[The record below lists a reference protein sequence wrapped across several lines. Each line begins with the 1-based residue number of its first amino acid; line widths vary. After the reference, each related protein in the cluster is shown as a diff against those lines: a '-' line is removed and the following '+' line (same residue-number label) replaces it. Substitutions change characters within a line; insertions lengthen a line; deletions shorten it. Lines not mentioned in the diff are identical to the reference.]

1 MIKTYERSVFLSIG
15 DVMKYIALVVLYI
28 LSFSVQAERLKD
40 ITSVQGVRENQ
51 LFGYGLVIGLNGTGD
66 NTDFTSQSFAS
77 MLSRFGVTLPAG
89 VSATSKN
96 VAAVSLTATLPA
108 FSKPGQKID
117 VTASSIGNASTLRG
131 GTLLLSTLKGADG
144 GVYAIA
150 QGNLVIGGLGTNG
163 TDGSR
168 TSLNIPTVGR
178 IPNGASVERTVP
190 SSFNTGDTLTFNLN
204 RPDFTTAKQ
213 VSDKINDLL
222 GPGVATTLDATSIR
236 VSAPR
241 DPSQRVTFLSILENL
256 EVEMGEERARIVINS
271 RTGTIIIGQH
281 VKVSP
286 AAITHGSLTV
296 TIKDVPPVVGQDG
309 TVTGGETI
317 VSPREGIEISNNSG
331 HMFVFDP
338 GASLNDIV
346 RAVNQVGAA
355 PGDVMAILEGLK
367 QAGAINA
374 DLVVI

>member
-1 MIKTYERSVFLSIG
+1 
-15 DVMKYIALVVLYI
+15 MKNITLILALL
-28 LSFSVQAERLKD
+28 LSFGAQAERLKD
-40 ITSVQGVRENQ
+40 ITSVQGVRDNQ

-66 NTDFTSQSFAS
+66 STPFTNQSFAS

-89 VSATSKN
+89 VTATSKN
-96 VAAVSLTATLPA
+96 VAAVSLTATLPP

-117 VTASSIGNASTLRG
+117 ITASSIGNAASLRG

-144 GVYAIA
+144 QVYAVA
-150 QGNLVIGGLGTNG
+150 QGNLVVGGLGVDG

-168 TSLNIPTVGR
+168 SSLSIPTVGL
-178 IPNGASVERTVP
+178 IPNGASVERSVP
-190 SSFNTGDTLTFNLN
+190 NSFDNGDTLTFNLN

-213 VSDKINDLL
+213 VTDKINGLL
-222 GPGVATTLDATSIR
+222 GPGVARTLDATSIR
-236 VSAPR
+236 VTAPR
-241 DPSQRVTFLSILENL
+241 DSSQRVTFLSILENL
-256 EVEMGEERARIVINS
+256 DVEVGEERARIVINS
-271 RTGTIIIGQH
+271 RTGTIVIGQH

-296 TIKDVPPVVGQDG
+296 TIKQAPPVPGQDG
-309 TVTGGETI
+309 TLTGGETI
-317 VSPREGIEISNNSG
+317 LSPRNNNVQVDNNSG

-338 GASLNDIV
+338 GTSLNDIV

-367 QAGAINA
+367 EAGAINA
-374 DLVVI
+374 DFVVI

>member
-1 MIKTYERSVFLSIG
+1 MIMRYCVRLTLFITLLVSQLSLADRI
-15 DVMKYIALVVLYI
+15 
-28 LSFSVQAERLKD
+28 KD
-40 ITSVQGVRENQ
+40 IASVAGVRENQ

-66 NTDFTSQSFAS
+66 NTDFTDQSFLS
-77 MLSRFGVTLPAG
+77 MLNQFGINLPAG
-89 VSATSKN
+89 TNVDADN
-96 VAAVSLTATLPA
+96 VAAVSLTTTLPP
-108 FSKPGQKID
+108 FSKPGQQID
-117 VTASSIGNASTLRG
+117 VTVSSLGNASSLRG
-131 GTLLLSTLKGADG
+131 GTLLLSALKGADG
-144 GVYAIA
+144 EVYAIA
-150 QGNLVIGGLGTNG
+150 QGNLVVGGLGAQG
-163 TDGSR
+163 ADGSR
-168 TSLNIPTVGR
+168 LSINIPTVGR
-178 IPNGASVERTVP
+178 IPNGASVEKVVP
-190 SSFNTGDTLTFNLN
+190 SSFNRGDTLTFNLN
-204 RPDFTTAKQ
+204 RPDFTTSKQ
-213 VSDKINDLL
+213 VADKINGLL

-236 VSAPR
+236 VTAPR

-256 EVEMGEERARIVINS
+256 EVEVGEERAKIVINS

-286 AAITHGSLTV
+286 AAVTHGSLTV
-296 TIKDVPPVVGQDG
+296 TIKENPEIGQPNALA
-309 TVTGGETI
+309 GGETI
-317 VSPREGIEISNNSG
+317 LAPRTEITVDEDSG

>member
-1 MIKTYERSVFLSIG
+1 LYRINLKPVGLMT
-15 DVMKYIALVVLYI
+15 MKYCLLICAFFI
-28 LSFSVQAERLKD
+28 SMMANADRLKD
-40 ITSVQGVRENQ
+40 ISSVEGVRDNQ

-66 NTDFTSQSFAS
+66 NSNFTDQSFTG
-77 MLSRFGVTLPAG
+77 MLAQFGIVMPEGINAN
-89 VSATSKN
+89 SQN
-96 VAAVSLTATLPA
+96 VAAVSLTATLPP

-117 VTASSIGNASTLRG
+117 ITASSIGSASSLQG

-144 GVYAIA
+144 QVYAIA
-150 QGNLVIGGLGTNG
+150 QGNLVVGGLGSQGN
-163 TDGSR
+163 DGSR

-190 SSFNTGDTLTFNLN
+190 NSFNRGDTLTFNLN

-213 VSDKINDLL
+213 VSDSINALL
-222 GPGVATTLDATSIR
+222 GPGVAKTLDATSIR

-256 EVEMGEERARIVINS
+256 EVELGEERAKIVINS

-286 AAITHGSLTV
+286 AAVTHGSLTV
-296 TIKDVPPVVGQDG
+296 TIKAQAAPAVQGEPL
-309 TVTGGETI
+309 TGGETI
-317 VSPREGIEISNNSG
+317 YAPRQEIAVNEDSG
-331 HMFVFDP
+331 HMFLFGP

>member
-1 MIKTYERSVFLSIG
+1 MMANA
-15 DVMKYIALVVLYI
+15 D
-28 LSFSVQAERLKD
+28 RLKD
-40 ITSVQGVRENQ
+40 ISSVEGVRDNQ

-66 NTDFTSQSFAS
+66 NSNFTDQSFTG
-77 MLSRFGVTLPAG
+77 MLAQFGIVMPEGINAN
-89 VSATSKN
+89 SQN
-96 VAAVSLTATLPA
+96 VAAVSLTATLPP

-117 VTASSIGNASTLRG
+117 ITASSIGSASSLQG

-144 GVYAIA
+144 QVYAIA
-150 QGNLVIGGLGTNG
+150 QGNLVVGGLGSQGN
-163 TDGSR
+163 DGSR

-190 SSFNTGDTLTFNLN
+190 NSFNRGDTLTFNLN

-213 VSDKINDLL
+213 VSDSINALL
-222 GPGVATTLDATSIR
+222 GPGVAKTLDATSIR

-241 DPSQRVTFLSILENL
+241 GPSQRVTFLSILENL
-256 EVEMGEERARIVINS
+256 EVELGEERAKIVINS

-286 AAITHGSLTV
+286 AAVTHGSLTV
-296 TIKDVPPVVGQDG
+296 TIKAQAAPAVQGEPL
-309 TVTGGETI
+309 TGGETI
-317 VSPREGIEISNNSG
+317 YAPRQEIAVNEDSG
-331 HMFVFDP
+331 HMFLFGP

>member
-1 MIKTYERSVFLSIG
+1 
-15 DVMKYIALVVLYI
+15 MKRIVLLIMCLWVV
-28 LSFSVQAERLKD
+28 SVQAERLKD
-40 ITSVQGVRENQ
+40 IASVQGVRDNQ

-66 NTDFTSQSFAS
+66 STPFTNQSFAS
-77 MLSRFGVTLPAG
+77 MLSRFGVTLPEG
-89 VSATSKN
+89 VSATSQN

-108 FSKPGQKID
+108 FAKPGQKID
-117 VTASSIGNASTLRG
+117 VTASSIGNASALSG

-144 GVYAIA
+144 AVYAIA
-150 QGNLVIGGLGTNG
+150 QGNVVVGGLGANG
-163 TDGSR
+163 ADGSR
-168 TSLNIPTVGR
+168 ISGNVPTVGR
-178 IPNGASVERTVP
+178 IPNGASVERIVP
-190 SSFNTGDTLTFNLN
+190 SSFNRGDTLTFNLN
-204 RPDFTTAKQ
+204 RPDFTTAKH

-222 GPGVATTLDATSIR
+222 GAGVATTLDATSIR

-256 EVEMGEERARIVINS
+256 EVDVAEERARIVVNS

-296 TIKDVPPVVGQDG
+296 TITEVPPQVGQDG

-317 VSPREGIEISNNSG
+317 VSPRAGIDIAEDSG
-331 HMFVFDP
+331 HMFMFDP

>member
-1 MIKTYERSVFLSIG
+1 
-15 DVMKYIALVVLYI
+15 MKYMVALFFVL
-28 LSFSVQAERLKD
+28 LSLSVQAERLKD
-40 ITSVQGVRENQ
+40 IASVQGVRDNQ

-66 NTDFTSQSFAS
+66 STAFTDQSFSS
-77 MLSRFGVTLPAG
+77 MLSKFGVTLPEG
-89 VSATSKN
+89 VNASSQN
-96 VAAVSLTATLPA
+96 VAAVSLTATLPP

-117 VTASSIGNASTLRG
+117 VTVSSVGNSSGLRG

-144 GVYAIA
+144 AVYAIA
-150 QGNLVIGGLGTNG
+150 QGNLVVGGLGTNG
-163 TDGSR
+163 ADGSR
-168 TSLNIPTVGR
+168 SSLNIPTVGR
-178 IPNGASVERTVP
+178 IPNGASVERAVP
-190 SSFNTGDTLTFNLN
+190 SSFNAGDTLTFNLN
-204 RPDFTTAKQ
+204 RPDFTTARF
-213 VSDKINDLL
+213 VSEKINGLL
-222 GPGVATTLDATSIR
+222 GQGVAKTLDATSIR
-236 VSAPR
+236 VTAPR

-256 EVEMGEERARIVINS
+256 EVELGEERARIVINS

-286 AAITHGSLTV
+286 AAVTHGSLTV
-296 TIKDVPPVVGQDG
+296 TINEIPPVVGQDG

-317 VSPREGIEISNNSG
+317 LAPRAGLEIDETSG

>member
-1 MIKTYERSVFLSIG
+1 
-15 DVMKYIALVVLYI
+15 MKYWLLLCFIFI
-28 LSFSVQAERLKD
+28 SISVSADRLKD
-40 ITSVQGVRENQ
+40 ISSVEGVRDNQ

-66 NTDFTSQSFAS
+66 NSNFTDQSFTG
-77 MLSRFGVTLPAG
+77 MLAQFGIVLPEG
-89 VSATSKN
+89 VSANSQN
-96 VAAVSLTATLPA
+96 VAAVSLTATLPP

-117 VTASSIGNASTLRG
+117 ITASSIGSASSLRG

-144 GVYAIA
+144 QVYAIA
-150 QGNLVIGGLGTNG
+150 QGNLVVGGLGSQG
-163 TDGSR
+163 SDGSR
-168 TSLNIPTVGR
+168 TSLSIPTVGR

-190 SSFNTGDTLTFNLN
+190 NSFNRGDTLTFNLN

-213 VSDKINDLL
+213 VSDSINALL
-222 GPGVATTLDATSIR
+222 GPGVAKTLDATSIR

-256 EVEMGEERARIVINS
+256 DVELGEERAKIVINS

-281 VKVSP
+281 VRVSP
-286 AAITHGSLTV
+286 AAVTHGSLTV
-296 TIKDVPPVVGQDG
+296 TIKNQPINQTAQDAPL
-309 TVTGGETI
+309 TGGETI
-317 VSPREGIEISNNSG
+317 YAPREEIVVNENSG
-331 HMFVFDP
+331 HMFLFGP

>member
-1 MIKTYERSVFLSIG
+1 MKQILIFLIACFSSVI
-15 DVMKYIALVVLYI
+15 
-28 LSFSVQAERLKD
+28 QAERLKD
-40 ITSVQGVRENQ
+40 IATVQGVRDNQ

-66 NTDFTSQSFAS
+66 STAFTDQSFTS
-77 MLSRFGVTLPAG
+77 MLSKFGVTLPEG
-89 VSATSKN
+89 VNASSDN
-96 VAAVSLTATLPA
+96 VAAVSLTATLPP
-108 FSKPGQKID
+108 FSKPGQNID
-117 VTASSIGNASTLRG
+117 VTVSSIGNSSSLRG

-144 GVYAIA
+144 AVYAIA
-150 QGNLVIGGLGTNG
+150 QGNLVVGGLGTNG
-163 TDGSR
+163 ADGSR
-168 TSLNIPTVGR
+168 NSLNIPTVGR
-178 IPNGASVERTVP
+178 IPNGASVERAVP

-213 VSDKINDLL
+213 VSDKINSLL
-222 GPGVATTLDATSIR
+222 GPGVAKTLDATSIR

-256 EVEMGEERARIVINS
+256 EVELGEERARIVINS

-286 AAITHGSLTV
+286 AAVTHGSLTV
-296 TIKDVPPVVGQDG
+296 TINEVPPVVGQEG

-317 VSPREGIEISNNSG
+317 LSPRSPDLGIDDDSG
-331 HMFVFDP
+331 RMFVFDP

>member
-1 MIKTYERSVFLSIG
+1 
-15 DVMKYIALVVLYI
+15 MKHIALIVLYC

-40 ITSVQGVRENQ
+40 IAIVQGVRENQ

-66 NTDFTSQSFAS
+66 STAFTNQSFAS
-77 MLSRFGVTLPAG
+77 MLSRFGVTLPDG
-89 VSATSKN
+89 VNATSKN

-117 VTASSIGNASTLRG
+117 VTASSIGNASALRG

-144 GVYAIA
+144 AVYAIA
-150 QGNLVIGGLGTNG
+150 QGNLVVGGLGA
-163 TDGSR
+163 DGSR
-168 TSLNIPTVGR
+168 NSVNVPTVGR
-178 IPNGASVERTVP
+178 IPNGASVERVVP

-241 DPSQRVTFLSILENL
+241 DPSQRVTYLSILENL
-256 EVEMGEERARIVINS
+256 DVEVAEERARIVVNS

-296 TIKDVPPVVGQDG
+296 TIQEVPPVVGQDG

-317 VSPREGIEISNNSG
+317 LSPREGIEIAPDSG
-331 HMFVFDP
+331 RMFVFDP

>member
-1 MIKTYERSVFLSIG
+1 MKHIVLMFLLF
-15 DVMKYIALVVLYI
+15 A
-28 LSFSVQAERLKD
+28 SFVAQAERLKD
-40 ITSVQGVRENQ
+40 IASVQGVRDNQ

-66 NTDFTSQSFAS
+66 STPFTNQSFAS
-77 MLSRFGVTLPAG
+77 MLSKFGVTLPDG
-89 VSATSKN
+89 VTASSQN

-117 VTASSIGNASTLRG
+117 VTASSIGNASALRG

-144 GVYAIA
+144 AVYAIA
-150 QGNLVIGGLGTNG
+150 QGNLVVGGLGANG

-168 TSLNIPTVGR
+168 NSVNVPTVGR

-213 VSDKINDLL
+213 VSDSINNLL

-241 DPSQRVTFLSILENL
+241 DPSQRVTYLSILENL
-256 EVEMGEERARIVINS
+256 EVVVAEERARIVVNS

-281 VKVSP
+281 VRVSP

-296 TIKDVPPVVGQDG
+296 TIKEVPPVAGQDG
-309 TVTGGETI
+309 TLTGGETI
-317 VSPREGIEISNNSG
+317 ISPREGVDLSPGSG
-331 HMFVFDP
+331 RMFVFDP

>member
-1 MIKTYERSVFLSIG
+1 
-15 DVMKYIALVVLYI
+15 
-28 LSFSVQAERLKD
+28 
-40 ITSVQGVRENQ
+40 
-51 LFGYGLVIGLNGTGD
+51 
-66 NTDFTSQSFAS
+66 
-77 MLSRFGVTLPAG
+77 
-89 VSATSKN
+89 
-96 VAAVSLTATLPA
+96 VSLTATLPP

-117 VTASSIGNASTLRG
+117 ITASSIGSASSLQG

-144 GVYAIA
+144 QVYAIA
-150 QGNLVIGGLGTNG
+150 QGNLVVGGLGSQGN
-163 TDGSR
+163 DGSR

-190 SSFNTGDTLTFNLN
+190 NSFNRGDTLTFNLN

-213 VSDKINDLL
+213 VSDSINALL
-222 GPGVATTLDATSIR
+222 GPGVAKTLDATSIR

-256 EVEMGEERARIVINS
+256 EVELGEERAKIVINS

-286 AAITHGSLTV
+286 AAVTHGSLTV
-296 TIKDVPPVVGQDG
+296 TIKAQAAPAVQGEPL
-309 TVTGGETI
+309 TGGETI
-317 VSPREGIEISNNSG
+317 YAPRQEIAVNEDSG
-331 HMFVFDP
+331 HMFLFGP

>member
-1 MIKTYERSVFLSIG
+1 
-15 DVMKYIALVVLYI
+15 MKYCLLICAFFISIA
-28 LSFSVQAERLKD
+28 ANADRLKD
-40 ITSVQGVRENQ
+40 ISSVEGVRDNQ

-66 NTDFTSQSFAS
+66 NSNFTDQSFTG
-77 MLSRFGVTLPAG
+77 MLAQFGIVMPEG
-89 VSATSKN
+89 VNANSQN
-96 VAAVSLTATLPA
+96 VAAVSLTATLPP

-117 VTASSIGNASTLRG
+117 ITASSIGSASSLQG

-144 GVYAIA
+144 QVYAIA
-150 QGNLVIGGLGTNG
+150 QGNLVVGGLGSQGN
-163 TDGSR
+163 DGSR

-190 SSFNTGDTLTFNLN
+190 NSFNRGDTLTFNLN

-213 VSDKINDLL
+213 VSDSINALL
-222 GPGVATTLDATSIR
+222 GPGVAKTLDATSIR

-256 EVEMGEERARIVINS
+256 EVELGEERAKIVINS

-286 AAITHGSLTV
+286 AAVTHGSLTV
-296 TIKDVPPVVGQDG
+296 TIKAQAAPAVQGEPL
-309 TVTGGETI
+309 TGGETI
-317 VSPREGIEISNNSG
+317 YAPRQEIAVNEDSG
-331 HMFVFDP
+331 HMFLFGP

>member
-1 MIKTYERSVFLSIG
+1 
-15 DVMKYIALVVLYI
+15 MKYLVLI
-28 LSFSVQAERLKD
+28 LMFCVPVGAQAERLKD
-40 ITSVQGVRENQ
+40 IASVQGVRDNQ

-66 NTDFTSQSFAS
+66 STPFTNQSFAS
-77 MLSRFGVTLPAG
+77 MLSRFGVTLPPG
-89 VSATSKN
+89 VTATSKN
-96 VAAVSLTATLPA
+96 VAAVSLTATLPP

-117 VTASSIGNASTLRG
+117 ITASSLGNADSLRG

-144 GVYAIA
+144 QVYAVA
-150 QGNLVIGGLGTNG
+150 QGNLVVGGLGVGN

-168 TSLNIPTVGR
+168 TSLNIPTVGL
-178 IPNGASVERTVP
+178 IPNGASVERSVP
-190 SSFNTGDTLTFNLN
+190 NSFSRGDTLTFNLN

-213 VSDKINDLL
+213 VTDKINDLL
-222 GPGVATTLDATSIR
+222 GPGVAKTLDATSIR

-241 DPSQRVTFLSILENL
+241 DSSQRVTFLSILENL
-256 EVEMGEERARIVINS
+256 DVKVGAERARVVINS
-271 RTGTIIIGQH
+271 RTGTIVIGQY

-296 TIKDVPPVVGQDG
+296 TIKAAPPVTEEDG
-309 TVTGGETI
+309 TLTGGKTI
-317 VSPREGIEISNNSG
+317 LTPRNNAIQVNENSG

-338 GASLNDIV
+338 GSSLNDIV

-367 QAGAINA
+367 EAGAINA
-374 DLVVI
+374 DFVVI